1 LPSTSRIAGRSL
13 SISHAVA
20 VARGAA
26 PVAIAAASLAAVR
39 ASRATIEAAVARGDS
54 VYGVNTGFGKLA
66 HVRIKPE
73 QARDLQRNL
82 IRSHA
87 SGVGDP
93 LAADAVR
100 AMMLLRANVL
110 LRGTSGVRPVLPE
123 LIVAMLKAAVHPRV
137 PSQGSVGA

>member
-1 LPSTSRIAGRSL
+1 MPSTFTIDGRSL
-13 SISHAVA
+13 LIADVVA

-26 PVAIAAASLAAVR
+26 PVAIAVASLAAVR

-87 SGVGDP
+87 SGVGEP
-93 LAADAVR
+93 LAVDAGR
-100 AMMLLRANVL
+100 ARMLLRGKGL
-110 LRGTSGVRPVLPE
+110 LRGAT
-123 LIVAMLKAAVHPRV
+123 
-137 PSQGSVGA
+137 